1 MKIVVTVE
9 DLEPLVR
16 ALDQGIMYII
26 PSPQYFPKEPQH
38 FVAAHDQGI
47 MYIIPYPQYFP
58 KEPQHFVAARTLTL

>member
-16 ALDQGIMYII
+16 ALDQGIVYII
-26 PSPQYFPKEPQH
+26 LDIFFFIKEPQQAI
-38 FVAAHDQGI
+38 AALDQGI